1 LKRSLSFPRRWW
13 LMVAGVGVFLT
24 TILLMGLYL
33 FIVPNLP
40 SVDTLKD
47 VRFQV
52 PLRVY
57 SRDMKLMAEFGEKKR
72 TPMVYEEFPDLMV
85 KAVLAA
91 EDSRFFEHPGV
102 DYQGLLRAVFYL
114 VRTGEKGQGGSTI
127 TMQVARNFFL
137 SREKT
142 YLRKI
147 NEIMLAFKIEDEL
160 TKQDIL
166 SLYLNKIYLG
176 NRADRRLA
184 KSPLSIQPYY

>member
-1 LKRSLSFPRRWW
+1 MSMNTITKFRDLKRSLSLPRRWW
-13 LMVAGVGVFLT
+13 LIVGGIGVFLT
-24 TILLMGLYL
+24 TILVLGLYL

-40 SVDTLKD
+40 SVEALKD

-72 TPMVYEEFPDLMV
+72 APMVYEEFPDLMV

-142 YLRKI
+142 
-147 NEIMLAFKIEDEL
+147 
-160 TKQDIL
+160 
-166 SLYLNKIYLG
+166 
-176 NRADRRLA
+176 
-184 KSPLSIQPYY
+184 